1 VVHPFRVTVSD
12 LFNRISDLAVAMFD
26 DIVWNF
32 DELEY
37 DMRLKK
43 NERSKGYYPKTQ
55 MIKND

>member
-1 VVHPFRVTVSD
+1 VTVSD